1 MRAAVVKVALK
12 STKIVH
18 LVPQL
23 LHTVRRA
30 SRGIRIGDFIL
41 FLFVLFLSLF
51 LDAVRLLSLSLSILP
66 LPRIYRVV
74 RIEVYNGLE
83 GL

>member
-66 LPRIYRVV
+66 FPRIYRVV